1 MRAELFIAWRQLW
14 HRKLLNG
21 IAVLGVTLGVL
32 TLIAIT
38 GIMRGF
44 QTKFLDTV
52 LQISPHVVMFD
63 TSLGQPAPVVDQ
75 LLGGER
81 HATRIVRQTSTDR
94 QRRIARPG
102 ETVAAIRAMPGVV
115 AAAPLVVGSAV
126 ATVGGKALPVELRGI
141 DPAVQDAV
149 TPLGRFVVAGGVAGL
164 GGAVDGALIG
174 YQLAAQLGIG
184 VGDSLG
190 CVAGPGERVDLR
202 VVALFDTG
210 VAALDKGRIYVPTRL
225 AQTILGRP
233 DVSDRVELRLADP
246 DRAPAVRAQ
255 LEARFGYDCESWQE
269 ANASMLGVF
278 DQQNLITGLIIG
290 AVLVVGGFGILSIQV
305 MIVLEKRRDIALL
318 KSVGYSSQ
326 SVLAVFLLEGGV
338 VAVVGAAIGAGL
350 GHLVLTAMRS
360 LQSASGMGYSKP
372 STFAIYERPSVYL
385 TAFAF
390 AVAVGL
396 VASLIPAW
404 RASRVEPVDVLRGA
418 S

>member
-1 MRAELFIAWRQLW
+1 M
-14 HRKLLNG
+14 
-21 IAVLGVTLGVL
+21 
-32 TLIAIT
+32 
-38 GIMRGF
+38 
-44 QTKFLDTV
+44 
-52 LQISPHVVMFD
+52 
-63 TSLGQPAPVVDQ
+63 
-75 LLGGER
+75 
-81 HATRIVRQTSTDR
+81 
-94 QRRIARPG
+94 
-102 ETVAAIRAMPGVV
+102 
-115 AAAPLVVGSAV
+115 
-126 ATVGGKALPVELRGI
+126 
-141 DPAVQDAV
+141 
-149 TPLGRFVVAGGVAGL
+149 
-164 GGAVDGALIG
+164 
-174 YQLAAQLGIG
+174 
-184 VGDSLG
+184 
-190 CVAGPGERVDLR
+190 
-202 VVALFDTG
+202 VALFDTG

-233 DVSDRVELRLADP
+233 DVIDRVELRLADP